1 MKAHTLEL
9 DKIRNLRFGF
19 KAMREIRMKFG
30 EKNLDQLLAIKVDE
44 IPALVFYGL
53 KHEDK
58 DLTLERV
65 EELLDDVIPEKYTI
79 LKATEIIIS
88 ALADQMGIE
97 TKKEKAGDKVEEK
110 KVPKVKETI
119 PSSKKGKKQP
129 SE

>member
-9 DKIRNLRFGF
+9 DKTRTLRFGF
-19 KAMREIRMKFG
+19 KSMREIRQKFG

-44 IPALVFYGL
+44 VPALAFYGL

-79 LKATEIIIS
+79 LKATEIIIN

-97 TKKEKAGDKVEEK
+97 TKKGKAGDKSEEK
-110 KVPKVKETI
+110 KAPKVKETI
-119 PSSKKGKKQP
+119 PSSKKQKKQP
-129 SE
+129 